1 MGLFYDLVL
10 AWFEPSGLGTPLHVS
25 WGLSRGNVL
34 GCEWQQGHGAG
45 AMLLGF
51 SSRPWPYTIFQ
62 RGFDLVLG
70 EQPSDKIFR

>member
-1 MGLFYDLVL
+1 M
-10 AWFEPSGLGTPLHVS
+10 S
-25 WGLSRGNVL
+25 WGLSRGHVL